1 MEAEATDYTTLA
13 MNNVQSSQ
21 MVAVRRHNRP
31 RRKAQWW
38 L

>member
-13 MNNVQSSQ
+13 MNNVNLSQ

>member
-1 MEAEATDYTTLA
+1 MEAEATDNTALA
-13 MNNVQSSQ
+13 VNNVQSSQ